1 MNGVNDMAVG
11 PGGFVPPNPGG
22 GAHHGNSSSGN
33 PLGDAPGM
41 PATASRGLG
50 EQPQA
55 FTAWHDARRPHAG
68 DTALAGNN
76 PLVAAA
82 NPLLDL
88 IPQIRA
94 TGHHDAPAQL
104 REHLVDEVR
113 RFETRA
119 QQSGIAPEVI
129 IGARYCLC
137 TAVDE
142 AAALTPW
149 GGSIWSSQSLLV
161 MFHNETWGGEKFF
174 QLLSRL
180 VQNPQQHLHL
190 IELIYFCLAMGF
202 EGRFRVIDNGR
213 TQLETLKQRL
223 LQIIRQTRGE
233 IPVAL
238 SPHWQDA
245 STPVRRTRNRLPL
258 WAVGAFAAVL
268 LVLVFALLTFSLAG
282 RSDGAFAAVNAVR
295 LPQTQRAVALPA
307 AQPRLQRF
315 LEPEIRDGLLTV
327 RDEADR
333 SVVVLRG
340 DGLFASASDRVLD
353 RYLPVLARVA
363 DALNAVQGNVLIS
376 GFSDDQPIRSVRF
389 PSNWQLSQ
397 ARADAVK
404 KMVAER
410 IDRPERLRAEGRGD
424 ADPLVPNDS
433 PANRARNRRVEIT
446 LLVAPVAGVAGN
458 AAASAATPAPQGGNR

>member
-1 MNGVNDMAVG
+1 MNGANDMAVG

-22 GAHHGNSSSGN
+22 GANTSSG
-33 PLGDAPGM
+33 PG
-41 PATASRGLG
+41 SQ
-50 EQPQA
+50 QPQPPQAPPDA

-94 TGHHDAPAQL
+94 TGHHPAPAQL

-119 QQSGIAPEVI
+119 QQAGIAPEVI

-213 TQLETLKQRL
+213 SQLETLKQRL

-233 IPVAL
+233 IAVPL

-245 STPVRRTRNRLPL
+245 SAPVRRTRHWLPV
-258 WAVGAFAAVL
+258 WAVGAVAAVL
-268 LVLVFALLTFSLAG
+268 LVLVFAVLTFNLAG
-282 RSDGAFAAVNAVR
+282 HSDGAFSAVSAVR
-295 LPQTQRAVALPA
+295 LPQTQRAVAAPVA
-307 AQPRLQRF
+307 VQPRLQRF

-340 DGLFASASDRVLD
+340 DGLFASGSDRVLD
-353 RYLPVLARVA
+353 RYAPVLARVA
-363 DALNAVQGNVLIS
+363 DALNAVEGNVLVS

-404 KMVAER
+404 TMIGR
-410 IDRPERLRAEGRGD
+410 RLTRPERLRAEGRGD

-433 PANRARNRRVEIT
+433 AANRARNRRVEVT
-446 LLVAPVAGVAGN
+446 LLVAPVAGVPVPG
-458 AAASAATPAPQGGNR
+458 SAPAQQPQGGAR

>member
-1 MNGVNDMAVG
+1 MNGANDMAVG

-22 GAHHGNSSSGN
+22 GANTSSG
-33 PLGDAPGM
+33 PG
-41 PATASRGLG
+41 SQ
-50 EQPQA
+50 QPQPPQPQPDA

-94 TGHHDAPAQL
+94 TGHHPAPAQL

-119 QQSGIAPEVI
+119 QQAGIAPEVI

-213 TQLETLKQRL
+213 SQLETLKQRL

-233 IPVAL
+233 IAVPL

-245 STPVRRTRNRLPL
+245 SAPVRRTRHWLPV
-258 WAVGAFAAVL
+258 WAVGAVAAVL
-268 LVLVFALLTFSLAG
+268 LVLVFAVLTFNLAG
-282 RSDGAFAAVNAVR
+282 HSDGAFSAVSAVR
-295 LPQTQRAVALPA
+295 LPQTQRAVAAPVA
-307 AQPRLQRF
+307 VQPRLQRF

-340 DGLFASASDRVLD
+340 DGLFASGSDRVLD
-353 RYLPVLARVA
+353 RYAPVLARVA
-363 DALNAVQGNVLIS
+363 DALNAVEGNVLVS

-404 KMVAER
+404 TMIGR
-410 IDRPERLRAEGRGD
+410 RLTRPERLRAEGRGD

-433 PANRARNRRVEIT
+433 AANRARNRRVEVT
-446 LLVAPVAGVAGN
+446 LLVAPVAGVPVPG
-458 AAASAATPAPQGGNR
+458 AASQPQQQPSQGGTR

>member
-22 GAHHGNSSSGN
+22 GANNGGN
-33 PLGDAPGM
+33 GDAAGTPL
-41 PATASRGLG
+41 ASRGAG
-50 EQPQA
+50 QQQPQS

-180 VQNPQQHLHL
+180 VQNPQQHLQL

-223 LQIIRQTRGE
+223 LQIIRQARGE
-233 IPVAL
+233 IAVPL

-245 STPVRRTRNRLPL
+245 SAPVRRTRNWVPL
-258 WAVGAFAAVL
+258 WAVGAVAAVL
-268 LVLVFALLTFSLAG
+268 LVLVFGVLTFSLAG

-295 LPQTQRAVALPA
+295 LPQTQRAVAVAPA
-307 AQPRLQRF
+307 PQPRLQRF

-340 DGLFASASDRVLD
+340 DGLFASGSDRVLD
-353 RYLPVLARVA
+353 RYAPVLARVA
-363 DALNAVQGNVLIS
+363 DALNSVEGNVLIS

-404 KMVAER
+404 KMIATRVT
-410 IDRPERLRAEGRGD
+410 RPERLRAEGRGD

-433 PANRARNRRVEIT
+433 PANRARNRRVEVT
-446 LLVAPVAGVAGN
+446 LLVAPIAG
-458 AAASAATPAPQGGNR
+458 AAAAAPQGGAR

>member
-22 GAHHGNSSSGN
+22 GANNNGGN
-33 PLGDAPGM
+33 GDAAGVPS
-41 PATASRGLG
+41 TSRGAG
-50 EQPQA
+50 QQQPQS

-180 VQNPQQHLHL
+180 VQNPQQHLQL

-233 IPVAL
+233 IAVPL

-245 STPVRRTRNRLPL
+245 SAPVRRTRNWVPL
-258 WAVGAFAAVL
+258 WAVGAVAAVL
-268 LVLVFALLTFSLAG
+268 LVLVFGVLTFSLAG

-295 LPQTQRAVALPA
+295 LPQTQRAVAVAPA
-307 AQPRLQRF
+307 PQPRLQRF

-340 DGLFASASDRVLD
+340 DGLFASGSDRVLD
-353 RYLPVLARVA
+353 RYAPVLARVA
-363 DALNAVQGNVLIS
+363 DALNSVEGNVLVS

-404 KMVAER
+404 KMIATRVT
-410 IDRPERLRAEGRGD
+410 RPERLRAEGRGD

-433 PANRARNRRVEIT
+433 PANRARNRRVEVT
-446 LLVAPVAGVAGN
+446 LLVAPVAAG
-458 AAASAATPAPQGGNR
+458 AAPAPQGGTR

>member
-1 MNGVNDMAVG
+1 MNAVNDITIS
-11 PGGFVPPNPGG
+11 PQGFVPPNPGG
-22 GAHHGNSSSGN
+22 SADGTASGMD
-33 PLGDAPGM
+33 P
-41 PATASRGLG
+41 ASRGLDP
-50 EQPQA
+50 QPPPS
-55 FTAWHDARRPHAG
+55 FTAWHDTRRPHAG
-68 DTALAGNN
+68 EVVAVGNN

-94 TGHHDAPAQL
+94 TAHHEAPAQL
-104 REHLVDEVR
+104 REHLVEEVR
-113 RFETRA
+113 RFETQA
-119 QQSGIAPEVI
+119 QQAGIVPEVI

-149 GGSIWSSQSLLV
+149 GGSSWSSQSLLV

-233 IPVAL
+233 IPMPL
-238 SPHWQDA
+238 SPHWQDT
-245 STPVRRTRNRLPL
+245 SPPVQRRRHWLPV
-258 WAVGAFAAVL
+258 WAVGAVAAML
-268 LVLVFALLTFSLAG
+268 LVLAFAVLSFSLAG
-282 RSDGAFAAVNAVR
+282 RSDGAFSAVNAVR
-295 LPQTQRAVALPA
+295 LPKTERAVAA
-307 AQPRLQRF
+307 AAPQSARLQRF
-315 LEPEIRDGLLTV
+315 LEAEIRDGLLTV

-340 DGLFASASDRVLD
+340 DGLFASGSDRVLD
-353 RYLPVLARVA
+353 RYAPVLVRLA
-363 DALNAVQGNVLIS
+363 DALNAVEGNVLVS

-397 ARADAVK
+397 ARAEAVR
-404 KMVAER
+404 KMIAARVA
-410 IDRPERLRAEGRGD
+410 RPERLRAEGRGD

-433 PANRARNRRVEIT
+433 AANRARNRRVEVT
-446 LLVAPVAGVAGN
+446 LMVAPSRAGG
-458 AAASAATPAPQGGNR
+458 SAADANVNANAIAPQQGAR

>member
-1 MNGVNDMAVG
+1 MNAVNEAAAG
-11 PGGFVPPNPGG
+11 PDVFVPPNPGG
-22 GAHHGNSSSGN
+22 GAQ
-33 PLGDAPGM
+33 
-41 PATASRGLG
+41 PAGGASAQGFG
-50 EQPQA
+50 GAQS
-55 FTAWHDARRPHAG
+55 FTAWHDAGRPHAG
-68 DTALAGNN
+68 EAALAGNN
-76 PLVAAA
+76 PLLAAA

-94 TGHHDAPAQL
+94 TGQHAAPAQL

-119 QQSGIAPEVI
+119 QQSGISPEVI

-149 GGSIWSSQSLLV
+149 GGSTWSSQSLLV

-180 VQNPQQHLHL
+180 VQNPQQHLQL

-223 LQIIRQTRGE
+223 LQIIRQARGE
-233 IPVAL
+233 IPVPL
-238 SPHWQDA
+238 SPHWQDESA
-245 STPVRRTRNRLPL
+245 PVRRTRAWLPL
-258 WAVGAFAAVL
+258 WAVGAVAALLLVAVFAVL
-268 LVLVFALLTFSLAG
+268 SFSLAG

-295 LPQTQRAVALPA
+295 LPQTQRAVAVAPPS
-307 AQPRLQRF
+307 PRLERF
-315 LEPEIRDGLLTV
+315 LAAEIREGLLTV

-333 SVVVLRG
+333 SIVLLRG
-340 DGLFASASDRVLD
+340 DGLFASGSDQVLD

-363 DALNAVQGNVLIS
+363 DALNGVQGNVLVS
-376 GFSDDQPIRSVRF
+376 GYSDNQPIRSVRF
-389 PSNWQLSQ
+389 PSNWHLSQ

-404 KMVAER
+404 RMLGER

-424 ADPLVPNDS
+424 ADPVAPNDS
-433 PANRARNRRVEIT
+433 PANRARNRRVEVT
-446 LLVAPVAGVAGN
+446 LLVAPVRNGGT
-458 AAASAATPAPQGGNR
+458 TPGGR

>member
-22 GAHHGNSSSGN
+22 GANGSNGGDSSS
-33 PLGDAPGM
+33 
-41 PATASRGLG
+41 RGFG
-50 EQPQA
+50 AQPDS
-55 FTAWHDARRPHAG
+55 FTAWHDAKRPHAG

-94 TGHHDAPAQL
+94 TGHHPAPAQL

-119 QQSGIAPEVI
+119 QQAGIAPEVI

-180 VQNPQQHLHL
+180 VQNPQQHLQL

-213 TQLETLKQRL
+213 SQLETLKQRL

-233 IPVAL
+233 IAVPL

-245 STPVRRTRNRLPL
+245 SAPVRRTRNWLPV
-258 WAVGAFAAVL
+258 WAVAAVAAVL
-268 LVLVFALLTFSLAG
+268 LVIVFTVLNFNLAG
-282 RSDGAFAAVNAVR
+282 SSDGAFAAVNAVR
-295 LPQTQRAVALPA
+295 LPQTARAVVMPA

-340 DGLFASASDRVLD
+340 DGLFASGSDRVLD
-353 RYLPVLARVA
+353 RYAPVLARVA
-363 DALNAVQGNVLIS
+363 DALNAVEGNVLVS

-404 KMVAER
+404 KMLANR
-410 IDRPERLRAEGRGD
+410 LTRPERLRAEGRGD

-433 PANRARNRRVEIT
+433 AANRARNRRVEVT
-446 LLVAPVAGVAGN
+446 LLVAPVAGVPVQQQ
-458 AAASAATPAPQGGNR
+458 SAAPMPPVSPQEGAR

>member
-1 MNGVNDMAVG
+1 MNGINDVAVG

-22 GAHHGNSSSGN
+22 GSNGGNN
-33 PLGDAPGM
+33 PLNAP
-41 PATASRGLG
+41 RGLG

-55 FTAWHDARRPHAG
+55 FTAFHDTRRPHAG

-94 TGHHDAPAQL
+94 TGHHDSPAQL

-119 QQSGIAPEVI
+119 QHSGISPEVI

-213 TQLETLKQRL
+213 SQLETLKQRL

-233 IPVAL
+233 IAQPL
-238 SPHWQDA
+238 SPHWQDTSA
-245 STPVRRTRNRLPL
+245 PVRRTRNWLPV
-258 WAVGAFAAVL
+258 WAVGAVAAVL
-268 LVLVFALLTFSLAG
+268 LMIAFALLTFNLG
-282 RSDGAFAAVNAVR
+282 GTSDGAFSAINAVR
-295 LPQTQRAVALPA
+295 LPQTQRAVAQPA
-307 AQPRLQRF
+307 PQPRLQRF
-315 LEPEIRDGLLTV
+315 LEAEIREGLVSV

-333 SVVVLRG
+333 SVVILRG
-340 DGLFASASDRVLD
+340 DGLFASGADKVLD
-353 RYLPVLARVA
+353 RYVSVLNRVA
-363 DALNAVQGNVLIS
+363 EALNAVDGSVLIN
-376 GFSDDQPIRSVRF
+376 GYSDDQPIRSVRF
-389 PSNWQLSQ
+389 PSNWHLSQ
-397 ARADAVK
+397 ARADSVR
-404 KMVAER
+404 KMIGAR
-410 IDRPERLRAEGRGD
+410 MTRPDRLRAEGRGD
-424 ADPLVPNDS
+424 ADPIVPNDS
-433 PANRARNRRVEIT
+433 PANRARNRRVEVT
-446 LLVAPVAGVAGN
+446 LLVAPVA
-458 AAASAATPAPQGGNR
+458 PQGGR